1 MPKTMCWLRYLLQA
15 DRYDVAVIRLNRQV
29 DYAPH
34 ISPICLPPKV
44 DCDFT
49 DADDIVEPCERFDV
63 KYCIEVE
70 ASHLFSTF
78 VISRRTDTD
87 CFLSVKSAT

>member
-1 MPKTMCWLRYLLQA
+1 MCYERYLLQA

-44 DCDFT
+44 DFHFS
-49 DADDIVEPCERFDV
+49 ADDGDIVEPCERFA
-63 KYCIEVE
+63 EMLHR
-70 ASHLFSTF
+70 SFSF
-78 VISRRTDTD
+78 VSNFFDLLTDRDTD
-87 CFLSVKSAT
+87 CFLSVKTAT